1 MTDRMWRDTVARDR
15 AHLRVRLAG
24 LVTVAVLLTPAAAVL
39 AEGDSVSSAAPGL
52 DVYNGTVSATAV
64 HAQAGSSAFPN
75 FASGAIDNRY
85 PLAHVRLDSSP
96 TIQVTASSLDTGPLG
111 QTVAA
116 GGQKEQPQYAEVRC
130 PPQCDNKPVTVG
142 SEPGPFATSQAADC
156 HGSAT
161 ARAGGGPL
169 GGGGGGAPAPPGP
182 PAPPKSAGLG
192 APVAGLGAPVA
203 APAAP
208 VAAGPAPAAVNP
220 LRAALAAWRA
230 RYLTAN
236 DARLYPMPAEGAPDA
251 VEGDAAHSE
260 GTVKDGVLTLVG
272 ESWAKNISLGGG
284 QIAIHGLHVRAS
296 VKNDGNPGKDI
307 VIEVGS
313 AEVGGVPVTIGPQG
327 VSVKGQSVPGIGE
340 GAAQAN
346 AALNQALAQ
355 SGAEIHAVAPKITT
369 SDHQLTLNVVGLMV
383 RFAPASPAPGVP
395 AQFTSFALGEVFAD
409 SLAVPGVGANGG
421 LSDGGV
427 SPGLDNSVTGG
438 TAADTGAS
446 SSADSL
452 GSADTSGTG
461 ALAGAGSAFTSGS
474 SGGFQSSSGAGTS
487 TATGGFSSGRQAALT
502 PARLV
507 SRHKPTELLLLYLI
521 WQVLVLGTAASLWL
535 WRREGVA

>member
-1 MTDRMWRDTVARDR
+1 
-15 AHLRVRLAG
+15 LRVRLAG
-24 LVTVAVLLTPAAAVL
+24 LTTVALLLTPAAAVL
-39 AEGDSVSSAAPGL
+39 AQGDSVSPAAPGL

-64 HAQAGSSAFPN
+64 HGQAGSSAFPN

-96 TIQVTASSLDTGPLG
+96 TIQVTASPLDTGPLG

-142 SEPGPFATSQAADC
+142 GEPGPFASAQAADG
-156 HGSAT
+156 HGSST

-182 PAPPKSAGLG
+182 PAPPKSSGLG
-192 APVAGLGAPVA
+192 VPA
-203 APAAP
+203 APADP
-208 VAAGPAPAAVNP
+208 VAAGPAPAPATVDP

-355 SGAEIHAVAPKITT
+355 SGAEMHAVAPKITT

-409 SLAVPGVGANGG
+409 SLAVPGTGANGG

-427 SPGLDNSVTGG
+427 SPGLGNSVTGG
-438 TAADTGAS
+438 TAADTAAS
-446 SSADSL
+446 SSADSF

-461 ALAGAGSAFTSGS
+461 ALAGDGSAFTSGS
-474 SGGFQSSSGAGTS
+474 SGGFQSSSGGGTS

-535 WRREGVA
+535 WRKEGVA